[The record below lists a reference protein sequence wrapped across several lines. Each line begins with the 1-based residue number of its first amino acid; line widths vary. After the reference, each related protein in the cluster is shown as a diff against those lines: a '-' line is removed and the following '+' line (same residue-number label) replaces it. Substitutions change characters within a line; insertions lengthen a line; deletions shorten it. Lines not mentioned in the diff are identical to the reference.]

1 MIRTVAGRLI
11 ESGRLGLLP
20 AVFNPPTM
28 AHLALATEAQ
38 RMFDLD
44 QVAYALPDAPPHKR
58 IDRPAAAQRLNWLAR
73 LAAERSDRAA
83 VSCPG
88 GLVIEIVRSMQ
99 ATVGR
104 DCEIFVIAGRD
115 AAERFASWDY
125 GDREPFA
132 HQLRHFSLLV
142 AGRKGAYSVASEFTP
157 RVFRFEID
165 ARLDAASSTAVR
177 DAIRA
182 GTPWRHWVPPELRE
196 EVAMAY
202 REIEQ

>member
-1 MIRTVAGRLI
+1 MVRTVAGRLI

-28 AHLALATEAQ
+28 AHLALASEAQ
-38 RMFDLD
+38 RVFDLD
-44 QVAYALPDAPPHKR
+44 QVVFALPDAPPHKR
-58 IDRPAAAQRLNWLAR
+58 IERPAAAQRLDWLAR
-73 LAAERSDRAA
+73 LAAERSDRAV

-88 GLVIEIVRSMQ
+88 GLVTDIVRAIQ
-99 ATVGR
+99 AAVGP

-125 GDREPFA
+125 GDRESFA
-132 HQLRHFSLLV
+132 DQLRHFSLLV
-142 AGRKGAYSVASEFTP
+142 AARKGAYSVASAVKGL
-157 RVFRFEID
+157 VFRFEID
-165 ARLDAASSTAVR
+165 ARFDAASSTAVR

-182 GTPWRHWVPPELRE
+182 GRPWRHWVPPELRA

-202 REIEQ
+202 REIES

>member
-28 AHLALATEAQ
+28 AHLALASEAQ
-38 RMFDLD
+38 RVFDLD

-73 LAAERSDRAA
+73 LAAERTDRAV

-132 HQLRHFSLLV
+132 DQLRHFSLLV
-142 AGRKGAYSVASEFTP
+142 AGRKGAYSVASALTP

-165 ARLDAASSTAVR
+165 ARFDAASSTAVR
-177 DAIRA
+177 AAIRA
-182 GTPWRHWVPPELRE
+182 GKPWHHWVPPELRE

>member
-28 AHLALATEAQ
+28 AHLALASEAQ
-38 RMFDLD
+38 RVFDLD

-58 IDRPAAAQRLNWLAR
+58 IDRPAAAQRSNWLAR
-73 LAAERSDRAA
+73 LAAERTDRA
-83 VSCPG
+83 VIRCPG
-88 GLVIEIVRSMQ
+88 GLVIEIVRSIQ
-99 ATVGR
+99 ATVGH

-125 GDREPFA
+125 GDGESFA
-132 HQLRHFSLLV
+132 DQLRHFSLLV
-142 AGRKGAYSVASEFTP
+142 AGRKGAYSVASELTP
-157 RVFRFEID
+157 RVFRFEIA
-165 ARLDAASSTAVR
+165 ARFNAASSTAVR

-182 GTPWRHWVPPELRE
+182 GRPWRHWVPPELRE
-196 EVAMAY
+196 EVAAAY
-202 REIEQ
+202 GEIEQ